1 MNRILLVC
9 VVALASCAPAKRLP
23 PKEAKT
29 AKPKNIVLMVG
40 DGMGLAQL
48 SLTQSAADYVL
59 AIFEWFKVIG
69 LSETSSADDYIT
81 DSAAG
86 ATAFSTGTR
95 TNNGMISVAPDSSAL
110 KTIAEE
116 ASEQGKETGLL
127 ATCSIT
133 HATPGCFYAHQ
144 PSRKMNR
151 EIAGD
156 MYASGIDVFMGG
168 GRPYFDSSRL
178 VASGFAVKQGSDAF
192 SAAKEPKIA
201 GFYSYA
207 EHPPKMSEG
216 RGNYLAP
223 ASVKMLDL
231 LNRNKKGFFAMIE
244 GSQID
249 WGGHANDA
257 AYLIE
262 ETKDFDRAVRAVL
275 EWAKKD
281 GQTLVIVT
289 ADHETGG
296 LTMPV
301 PAKPGTLPQARFST
315 GDHSGIQVPV
325 FAWGPGAEQFMGV
338 YKNTDIYLKMKALM
352 GL

>member
-1 MNRILLVC
+1 MLA
-9 VVALASCAPAKRLP
+9 ALASCAPGKRLP
-23 PKEAKT
+23 KKET
-29 AKPKNIVLMVG
+29 GTTKPKNVVLMVG

-48 SLTQSAADYVL
+48 SLTQSAADYML

-69 LSETSSADDYIT
+69 LSETASANDYIT

-86 ATAFSTGTR
+86 ATAFGTGSR
-95 TNNGMISVAPDSSAL
+95 TNNGMISVAPDSSVL

-116 ASEQGKETGLL
+116 ASEHGKSTGLL

-133 HATPGCFYAHQ
+133 HATPAAFFAHQ
-144 PSRKMNR
+144 PSRKMNK

-156 MYASGIDVFMGG
+156 MYSSGIDVFMGG
-168 GRPYFDSSRL
+168 GWPYFDSSQL
-178 VASGFAVKQGSDAF
+178 VASGFAVKNGLNAF
-192 SAAKEPKIA
+192 TGATEQKIA
-201 GFYSYA
+201 GFYSHA

-216 RGNYLAP
+216 RGNYLSP
-223 ASVKMLDL
+223 ASVQLLEL
-231 LNRNKKGFFAMIE
+231 LNRNKTGFFAMIE

-262 ETKDFDRAVRAVL
+262 ETKDFDKAVRAVL

-301 PAKPGTLPQARFST
+301 PTKPGTLPKAHFST

>member
-1 MNRILLVC
+1 
-9 VVALASCAPAKRLP
+9 
-23 PKEAKT
+23 
-29 AKPKNIVLMVG
+29 MVG

-59 AIFEWFKVIG
+59 AIFEWFRVIG
-69 LSETSSADDYIT
+69 LSETSSANDYIT

-95 TNNGMISVAPDSSAL
+95 TNNGMISVAPDSTAL

-116 ASEQGKETGLL
+116 ASEKGKETGLL

-133 HATPGCFYAHQ
+133 HATPACFYAHQ

-178 VASGFAVKQGSDAF
+178 VASGFAVKQGLDAF
-192 SAAKEPKIA
+192 NAATEPKIA

-207 EHPPKMSEG
+207 EHPPKISEG
-216 RGNYLAP
+216 RGEFLAP
-223 ASVKMLDL
+223 ASVKLLDL
-231 LNRNKKGFFAMIE
+231 LNRNKTGFFAMIE

-301 PAKPGTLPQARFST
+301 PAKPGSLPQANFAT
-315 GDHSGIQVPV
+315 DDHSGIHVPV

-338 YKNTDIYLKMKALM
+338 YKNTDIYLKMKAL
-352 GL
+352 LNSR

>member
-1 MNRILLVC
+1 MLVC
-9 VVALASCAPAKRLP
+9 VAALASCAPAKRLP

-59 AIFEWFKVIG
+59 AIFEWFKIIG
-69 LSETSSADDYIT
+69 LSETSSANDYIT

-95 TNNGMISVAPDSSAL
+95 TNNGMISVAPDSTAL

-116 ASEQGKETGLL
+116 ASEQGKTTGLL

-133 HATPGCFYAHQ
+133 HATPAAFYAHQ

-156 MYASGIDVFMGG
+156 LYGSGIDVFMGG
-168 GRPYFDSSRL
+168 GWPYFDSTRL
-178 VASGFAVKQGSDAF
+178 VASGYAVKKGLNAF
-192 SAAKEPKIA
+192 SSASETKVA
-201 GFYSYA
+201 GFYSNN

-216 RGNYLAP
+216 RGDFLRP
-223 ASVKMLDL
+223 ASVKLLEL
-231 LNRNKKGFFAMIE
+231 LNRNPKGFFAMIE

-257 AYLIE
+257 SYLIE

-281 GQTLVIVT
+281 GHTLVIVT

-296 LTMPV
+296 LTMPM

-325 FAWGPGAEQFMGV
+325 FAWGPGADQFMGV

>member
-1 MNRILLVC
+1 MA
-9 VVALASCAPAKRLP
+9 ALASCATVKRLP
-23 PKEAKT
+23 QKET
-29 AKPKNIVLMVG
+29 TPPRPKNIVLMVG

-48 SLTQSAADYVL
+48 SLTQSSVDYVL
-59 AIFEWFKVIG
+59 AIFEWFRVIG
-69 LSETSSADDYIT
+69 LSETASANDYIT

-95 TNNGMISVAPDSSAL
+95 TGNGMISVASDSSKL
-110 KTIAEE
+110 TTIAEE
-116 ASEQGKETGLL
+116 ASEKGKSTGLL

-133 HATPGCFYAHQ
+133 HATPAAFFAHQ
-144 PSRKMNR
+144 PSRKMNM

-156 MYASGIDVFMGG
+156 MYLSGIDVFMGG
-168 GRPYFDSSRL
+168 GWPYFDSSRL
-178 VASGFAVKQGSDAF
+178 VTAGFAVKHGLDAF
-192 SAAKEPKIA
+192 RNATEEKVA
-201 GFYSYA
+201 GFYNHK

-216 RGNYLAP
+216 RGDFLAP
-223 ASVKMLDL
+223 ASVSMLEL
-231 LNRNKKGFFAMIE
+231 LNRNKYGFFAMIE

-262 ETKDFDRAVRAVL
+262 ETKDFDKAVRAVL

-296 LTMPV
+296 LSMPV
-301 PAKPGTLPQARFST
+301 PAKPGTPPQAHFST

-325 FAWGPGAEQFMGV
+325 FAWGPGATEFMGV
-338 YKNTDIYLKMKALM
+338 YKNTELYHRMNMLLER
-352 GL
+352 